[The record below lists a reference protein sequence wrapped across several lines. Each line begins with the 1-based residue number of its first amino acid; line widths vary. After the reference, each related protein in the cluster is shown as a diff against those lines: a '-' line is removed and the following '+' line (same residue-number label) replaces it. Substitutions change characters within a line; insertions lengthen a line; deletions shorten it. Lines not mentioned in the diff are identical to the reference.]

1 MAERRQLTFASLDDV
16 MPDVEHLL
24 RGHIT
29 VGQWTLGQICRHL
42 TSTFRWLSKRGPDA
56 TLPPV
61 PEAIRQRLLSVG
73 RMREGVQA
81 PHPSLLPPPDLD
93 GRTEADILREAIT
106 CFASVTDPL
115 PAHPVLGPMTRDE
128 WIRFHCIHCAHHLS
142 FAVPSP
148 DSPSSGSSS
157 GSTAAR

>member
-29 VGQWTLGQICRHL
+29 VGQWTLGQICGHL
-42 TSTFRWLSKRGPDA
+42 TSTFRWLSEGGPDS

-61 PEAIRQRLLSVG
+61 PEAVRQRLLSVG
-73 RMREGVQA
+73 RMRAGVQA

-93 GRTEADILREAIT
+93 DARRPTS
-106 CFASVTDPL
+106 SVQ
-115 PAHPVLGPMTRDE
+115 
-128 WIRFHCIHCAHHLS
+128 
-142 FAVPSP
+142 PSP
-148 DSPSSGSSS
+148 ASPRRPTRYPPTRSSGP
-157 GSTAAR
+157 